1 MSKKELEDLLTELIS
16 HELKMISA
24 VVSLKLRVET
34 IERKLKIKHKVSK
47 PGDLLKPK
55 VKV

>member
-47 PGDLLKPK
+47 PGDLLKQK